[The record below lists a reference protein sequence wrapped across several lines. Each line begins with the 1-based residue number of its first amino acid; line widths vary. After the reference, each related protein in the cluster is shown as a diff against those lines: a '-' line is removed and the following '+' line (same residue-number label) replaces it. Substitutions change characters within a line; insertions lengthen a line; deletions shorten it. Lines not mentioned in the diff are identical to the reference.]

1 MKKKLNI
8 HLFFYLLVLLC
19 FSYFFLFIKHQ
30 VGNDSTISEWLINYE
45 GGFTKRGLV
54 GQIAI
59 EFARLFETNLRW
71 VIFLLQSFVCTIYF
85 LILYKFFKNLKF
97 ERSIILSIFT
107 PIFILYPIA
116 EIEVLARKEIIV
128 FISFLIYLLIPREN
142 NLKMFSLALFSI
154 FSILVWEPIIF
165 FFPLILLLEIIEKNI
180 KKFDFKL
187 LKIILSFF
195 PSLLIAFIFIFN
207 PLTLEEHYNMSLVL
221 KNEFGQDCYMSCALL
236 ASKTSVVHQFQ
247 DNFARGYTFE
257 AFFRYSLIILI
268 GFYPLFVLFNN
279 SFLKYKDLLFFK
291 SFRKPINLFLIF
303 LSPALLLFVMGYDWG
318 RWVNISYVM
327 TVLIY
332 FQLLKNKNLIINF
345 SKLENGFIYRL
356 NKKKFILLFIIFC
369 FSWNPKTVMLGDV
382 ASFPGYRIPYKVF
395 KILSN

>member
-128 FISFLIYLLIPREN
+128 FI
-142 NLKMFSLALFSI
+142 
-154 FSILVWEPIIF
+154 
-165 FFPLILLLEIIEKNI
+165 
-180 KKFDFKL
+180 
-187 LKIILSFF
+187 
-195 PSLLIAFIFIFN
+195 
-207 PLTLEEHYNMSLVL
+207 
-221 KNEFGQDCYMSCALL
+221 
-236 ASKTSVVHQFQ
+236 
-247 DNFARGYTFE
+247 
-257 AFFRYSLIILI
+257 
-268 GFYPLFVLFNN
+268 
-279 SFLKYKDLLFFK
+279 
-291 SFRKPINLFLIF
+291 
-303 LSPALLLFVMGYDWG
+303 
-318 RWVNISYVM
+318 
-327 TVLIY
+327 
-332 FQLLKNKNLIINF
+332 
-345 SKLENGFIYRL
+345 
-356 NKKKFILLFIIFC
+356 
-369 FSWNPKTVMLGDV
+369 
-382 ASFPGYRIPYKVF
+382 
-395 KILSN
+395 